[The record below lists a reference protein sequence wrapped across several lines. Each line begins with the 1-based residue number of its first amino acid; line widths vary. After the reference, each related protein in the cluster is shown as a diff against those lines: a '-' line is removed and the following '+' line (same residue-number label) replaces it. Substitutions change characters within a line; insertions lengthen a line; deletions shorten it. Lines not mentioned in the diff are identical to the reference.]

1 MRRPV
6 VSWRIEAS
14 IAANRHKVVII
25 GSFSLIS
32 VIYFI
37 ISREMFLIALIQSID
52 DTN

>member
-14 IAANRHKVVII
+14 IAENRRQVVII
-25 GSFSLIS
+25 GSFSLFS

-37 ISREMFLIALIQSID
+37 ISIEMFSIASIQSID
-52 DTN
+52 NTN